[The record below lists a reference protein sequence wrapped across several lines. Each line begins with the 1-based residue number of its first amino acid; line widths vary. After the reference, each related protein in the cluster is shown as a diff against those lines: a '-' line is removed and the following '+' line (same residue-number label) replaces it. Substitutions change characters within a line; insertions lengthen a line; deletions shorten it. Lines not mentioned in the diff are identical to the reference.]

1 MFWMALLRSAMFEVL
16 NMQLSP
22 FAASTRYLG

>member
-22 FAASTRYLG
+22 FAASRYLG